1 MFLKGTTTGG
11 GATPSTKK
19 TNNVTGDN
27 ELSRPEITEV
37 AKQLEQLREASEKD
51 AQNRKQHLPK
61 PFSEY
66 TKTPPRSAR

>member
-37 AKQLEQLREASEKD
+37 AKQLEQ
-51 AQNRKQHLPK
+51 NRKQHLPK